1 MSKTITTNQWSLRDV
16 LTLIKP
22 RITITTIIVSAGSMA
37 FSNTSV
43 MPQYVFFS
51 LLGIALLVSGSSAF
65 NMYIERNYDGLMK
78 RTKDRPL
85 PSGRLSPQIALE
97 LGWILSLIAL
107 PALHIGANN
116 TTVLLGV
123 FALFVYVLVY
133 TPLKRVSSLALFVG
147 AVPGA
152 MPALMGYTAVSGQ
165 IDKIGLSLFFLL
177 FLWQLPHFL
186 AISIFR
192 SKEYS
197 KAGYPV
203 IAYELGEIGAKK
215 LIFTTTILLVLSSM
229 SLWIFGAA
237 GFVYK
242 FTCIIFGLWFIFWSL
257 KGFYIT
263 KQNAWAKKIFFVSIK
278 YQAFLFLS
286 LVADFYVK

>member
-177 FLWQLPHFL
+177 SLVFYVQ
-186 AISIFR
+186 IN
-192 SKEYS
+192 E
-197 KAGYPV
+197 
-203 IAYELGEIGAKK
+203 
-215 LIFTTTILLVLSSM
+215 TIL
-229 SLWIFGAA
+229 
-237 GFVYK
+237 
-242 FTCIIFGLWFIFWSL
+242 C
-257 KGFYIT
+257 
-263 KQNAWAKKIFFVSIK
+263 NK
-278 YQAFLFLS
+278 YS
-286 LVADFYVK
+286 PR